1 MKKTIL
7 PFLFIFIGSITFCFG
22 QDTLSQSDN
31 MKLSF
36 FDSSDAILPVLIEA
50 ALKNAPQMAILNT
63 GKQTA
68 ENSLRLSRKEFLKD
82 FNLQGGYNY
91 GNINTVFPNTD
102 GQSVP
107 VFYDGSRI
115 RSTYTGGVGV
125 GINLEQLFGGKK
137 LRVEKQKLAIQQSEA
152 ELKEGEKDIRKQVI
166 TLFQQVKLSRV
177 VLQHTQDALQTAY
190 VSKTLAE
197 KQFKEGNMQVTEQMT
212 TNQLYTT
219 ALLAAE
225 QAKNSYQTNLM
236 LLEEMVGIPV
246 LPLLSTYF
254 NK

>member
-1 MKKTIL
+1 MKKAIL
-7 PFLFIFIGSITFCFG
+7 AFLLTFSLTFCFS
-22 QDTLSQSDN
+22 QDTTTHLAN
-31 MKLSF
+31 MQVSF
-36 FDSSDAILPVLIEA
+36 FDSSDAIIPVLIKA

-68 ENSLRLSRKEFLKD
+68 ENNLRLSKKEFLKD

-137 LRVEKQKLAIQQSEA
+137 LRVEKQRLAIQQSE
-152 ELKEGEKDIRKQVI
+152 EEIKEGEKEIRKQVI
-166 TLFQQVKLSRV
+166 TLYQQVKLSRV

-190 VSKTLAE
+190 VNKTMAE
-197 KQFKEGNMQVTEQMT
+197 KQFKEGNMQVSEQMT
-212 TNQLYTT
+212 TDQLYTT

>member
-7 PFLFIFIGSITFCFG
+7 AFLFTFSLISCFS
-22 QDTLSQSDN
+22 QDTTIHPENIQV
-31 MKLSF
+31 SF
-36 FDSSDAILPVLIEA
+36 FDSSDAVLPQLIKA
-50 ALKNAPQMAILNT
+50 ALKNAPAMAILNT

-68 ENSLRLSRKEFLKD
+68 ENNLRLSKKEFLKD

-115 RSTYTGGVGV
+115 RSTYTAGVGV

-137 LRVEKQKLAIQQSEA
+137 LRVEKQRLSIQQSEA
-152 ELKEGEKDIRKQVI
+152 ELKEGEKEIRRQVI
-166 TLFQQVKLSRV
+166 TLYQQVKLSKA

-190 VSKTLAE
+190 VNKTLAE
-197 KQFKEGNMQVTEQMT
+197 KQFKEGNMQVNEQMT

-225 QAKNSYQTNLM
+225 QAKNTYQTNLM